1 MCSFSSGVISL
12 ALRIKRSHVFRAAL
26 FYALVCSP
34 APAQTTGIL
43 NSERFCFLLVE
54 TTINAKFEP
63 GITSNY
69 ILKLKIAE
77 KNAKS
82 ITQNVAF
89 EQRVYRTQIR
99 YSVGRALILSRD
111 TNKCW
116 TIAYFVTWYS

>member
-1 MCSFSSGVISL
+1 MKLTKIDLVRLDVLLQLWCHFSCSQDQAKPCF
-12 ALRIKRSHVFRAAL
+12 
-26 FYALVCSP
+26 
-34 APAQTTGIL
+34 AQTTGIL